1 MKLGKIII
9 ENSAMIPPSFD
20 DIQLW
25 IDFRNYMKNTLHV
38 KAIVQH
44 WIFELVASIVILAT
58 FINAIF
64 LVYDVFAVSK
74 TIDDVLVW
82 VFVLELAFRIIAI
95 GPENFFADRWNNL
108 DSILVVLGTVFF
120 FIEGEINISSL
131 ARMGRIFRIASLTR
145 IISHSNFINN
155 FRVPFF
161 EKLKVLFQIILEI
174 IPIIL
179 KFMPLFMFSF
189 YVFGVVGMEL
199 FHNSYQTTGSPR
211 YNTYQQFSSF
221 QTFIQ
226 SQYVMVQILTEA
238 GWSLI
243 AFDHCWR
250 NPQYYGYIMVYFCL
264 MHIIITYVIAT
275 LVKGIFWEV
284 YFTVDQIFYDREVQT
299 KEEREKEE
307 EYEQRAE
314 EIREINEQIVEKEY
328 ITPDTILK
336 RELYENN
343 LDERIFIRIRKDKE
357 RQLEIREKQ
366 FKSKL
371 VIERKNHLGELMSSF
386 NIPAEDVEV
395 SEDRRRYL
403 SYIK

>member
-131 ARMGRIFRIASLTR
+131 ARMGRIFRIASLAR

-155 FRVPFF
+155 FRIPFF

-211 YNTYQQFSSF
+211 YHTYQQFSSF

>member
-1 MKLGKIII
+1 
-9 ENSAMIPPSFD
+9 MIPPSFD

-307 EYEQRAE
+307 EYEQRAD